1 MILRGFAGIAVAATL
16 AACAPMTEREPD
28 IVDIASGNPEFSTL
42 VAAVQAAGL
51 VETLKGAGP
60 YTVFAPT
67 NAAFAALPSGTV
79 ESLLKP
85 ENKDKLTAIL
95 TYHVIPGAVS
105 SDQLAGKR
113 LDVATVNGKTVH
125 VDGRRGVRVNKAN
138 VVTADIKASNGI
150 IHVIDR
156 VLLP

>member
-16 AACAPMTEREPD
+16 AACAPMTAREPD
-28 IVDIASGNPEFSTL
+28 IVDVASGNPEFSTL

-51 VETLKGAGP
+51 VETLKGTGP

-79 ESLLKP
+79 ESLLKS
-85 ENKDKLTAIL
+85 ENKDKLAAIL
-95 TYHVIPGAVS
+95 TYHVIPGEVS

-125 VDGRRGVRVNKAN
+125 VDGRRGVKVNKAN